1 MSFYQPE
8 KLPKIMIAPNGA
20 RPKKKDHFE
29 VPVTINEIVETA
41 KSCFNEGAEGIHFH
55 LRDEKGDHIL
65 NSEMCLKALNDLQ
78 SSVPN
83 MHLQITTETVGR
95 YSPSEMRKLAYEVSP
110 PGISIGIREMIPSR
124 NPSEEDIKLYQALTK
139 DGTKIQHI
147 CYDPEDLDLLC
158 DVLNKGKISKDGTW
172 CLFVIGHYSGK
183 VSDPNKI
190 PLFLNKLND
199 NNLNADWAVCAFAK
213 EEIDCLKKAVS
224 LGGKIRVGFENSMLM
239 PNGEM
244 APNNQTKVKAV
255 KELLNLD

>member
-20 RPKKKDHFE
+20 RPKKKDHIE

-124 NPSEEDIKLYQALTK
+124 NPSEEDIKLYQALTE

-147 CYDPEDLDLLC
+147 CYGPEDLDLLSDLIEKASLSKN
-158 DVLNKGKISKDGTW
+158 DVW
-172 CLFVIGHYSGK
+172 CMFVIGHYSGK
-183 VSDPNKI
+183 VSDPENI
-190 PLFLNKLND
+190 PPFLEKLKTHNID
-199 NNLNADWAVCAFAK
+199 ADWAVCAFAK
-213 EEIDCLKKAVS
+213 EEIACLKMAIK
-224 LGGKIRVGFENSMLM
+224 LGGKIRVGFENSILM
-239 PNGEM
+239 PDGKI
-244 APNNQTKVKAV
+244 APNNETKVKAAHS
-255 KELLNLD
+255 LFS